1 MNERV
6 NFAVK
11 ILTLEF
17 LLQRDDIP
25 EDIKGKIKL
34 ALADQRKTKDNLIE
48 TKTRF
53 QNLLKSSPAVIYS
66 CESQDDFQ
74 TTFMSENV
82 KEITGF
88 DADEF
93 LFNPSFWINGI
104 HPEDRQ
110 QAVDNFEDIVQK
122 EYYSEIYRFR
132 HKDGF
137 YLWMMDE
144 ASLVRNQQG
153 NIIEIV
159 GYWTDITEQKDAEN
173 KLRASEEQYRSLFEN
188 IPIGLYRSTSDHK
201 FLAANQTFIKQVGM
215 SSFEDLLSIDPD
227 KLANKRNYN
236 RDRFLTK
243 ITRNGQ
249 VKGLEFELK
258 KSDGTSIFIRENAR
272 AIKDIKGKIIAYEG
286 SVEDITDRVLTE
298 EALRESEERLRAFMD
313 SATDSF
319 LQLDSELNIIEL
331 NKNLTERWN
340 LNKKEIL
347 GKNVL
352 ELANRVKFELTD
364 DYKEMVSQFS
374 ETLKTGEKFN
384 EEFPVIHPKYGEGY
398 ISVSAFK
405 VGSGLGII
413 SRDITLQKQA
423 DILREELEQNRE
435 DFISMTSHELRTPLT
450 VISGYCDFLDKHDQ
464 FIAQPRREK
473 IIKLMKNN
481 ISRLER
487 LIEDVAQVSQI
498 KKGHFQVLK
507 REFNLLEFLNK
518 LFEQYNQI
526 LEDQFTFQKSFTQ
539 QSIMVKADP
548 DRLQQALENVISNAI
563 KHTSREKREIILKV
577 ELQGRNIHFIISDN
591 GAGISPEHL
600 NTIFEQFVT
609 FPTEY
614 STGGTGIGL
623 YLARKIL
630 EAHDGKIIA
639 QSAGKGYGSI
649 FTIELPI
656 S

>member
-1 MNERV
+1 M
-6 NFAVK
+6 
-11 ILTLEF
+11 TLES
-17 LLQRDDIP
+17 LLQRDNIP
-25 EDIKGKIKL
+25 EDIKEKIKL
-34 ALADQRKTKDNLIE
+34 ALTDQRKAKENLIK
-48 TKTRF
+48 TKTRY

-88 DADEF
+88 GADEF
-93 LFNPSFWINGI
+93 LFNPNFWINGI

-110 QAVDNFEDIVQK
+110 QAVENFEDIVQK
-122 EYYSEIYRFR
+122 EYYSEIYRFKN
-132 HKDGF
+132 KDGF

-144 ASLVRNQQG
+144 ASLVRDQQG

-159 GYWTDITEQKDAEN
+159 GYWTDITKQKEAED
-173 KLRASEEQYRSLFEN
+173 KFRASEEKYRSLFEN
-188 IPIGLYRSTSDHK
+188 IPIGLYRSTPDHK

-227 KLANKRNYN
+227 KLATKRNYN
-236 RDRFLTK
+236 RDRFLNEIARK
-243 ITRNGQ
+243 GQ

-272 AIKDIKGKIIAYEG
+272 AIKDVNGKIICYEG

-319 LQLDSELNIIEL
+319 LQLDSELNIIEA
-331 NKNLTERWN
+331 NKNLIESWN

-347 GKNVL
+347 GKNIT
-352 ELANRVKFELTD
+352 ELAKRVKVDTTD
-364 DYKEMVSQFS
+364 DYEEKVSQLS
-374 ETLKTGEKFN
+374 EILQTGEKFN
-384 EEFPVIHPKYGEGY
+384 EEFTVIHPEYGEGY
-398 ISVSAFK
+398 SSVTAFK
-405 VGSGLGII
+405 VGSGLGMIA
-413 SRDITLQKQA
+413 RDITVQKQA
-423 DILREELEQNRE
+423 EIVREELEQNRE
-435 DFISMTSHELRTPLT
+435 NFIYMATHELRTPLT

-464 FIAQPRREK
+464 FIAQPRRES
-473 IIKLMKNN
+473 IIKLMKSN
-481 ISRLER
+481 INRLER
-487 LIEDVAQVSQI
+487 LIEDVTQVAQIQ
-498 KKGHFQVLK
+498 KEQFQVFK
-507 REFNLLEFLNK
+507 REFNLCEFLNK
-518 LFEQYNQI
+518 IFEQYNQI

-577 ELQGRNIHFIISDN
+577 EIQGRNIQFIIRDN

-614 STGGTGIGL
+614 ATGGTGIGL

-639 QSAGKGYGSI
+639 QSAGKGHGSSFI
-649 FTIELPI
+649 IELPI